1 MSSSIFS
8 ANAEPVAHND
18 LSSFGETQIHT
29 VLESKG
35 DKGKW
40 LWCTTNDKV
49 YKAVTTMSKA
59 NVGSLMVLDAI
70 EAAESGNAAN
80 ICGILTERD
89 YLKKIVLEG
98 RNSKDTD
105 VVDIMTPNDMMMTIG
120 PEDSVMEAMELM
132 AENQI
137 RHLPV
142 LKDNKLV
149 GMVSIR
155 DVVSLAQ
162 TTGRVACLKCLLSE
176 DGMTVSCFVQWNGTQ
191 VKVMVAEHKKSMEMM
206 SSYISG
212 TY

>member
-155 DVVSLAQ
+155 DVV
-162 TTGRVACLKCLLSE
+162 
-176 DGMTVSCFVQWNGTQ
+176 
-191 VKVMVAEHKKSMEMM
+191 KVMVAEHKKSMEMM